1 MANHYKVF
9 RPEYNHSKKN
19 IVSLQLSGYP
29 DASNT
34 QRNQ

>member
-1 MANHYKVF
+1 MATITKFSVLNTTIL
-9 RPEYNHSKKN
+9 KKN